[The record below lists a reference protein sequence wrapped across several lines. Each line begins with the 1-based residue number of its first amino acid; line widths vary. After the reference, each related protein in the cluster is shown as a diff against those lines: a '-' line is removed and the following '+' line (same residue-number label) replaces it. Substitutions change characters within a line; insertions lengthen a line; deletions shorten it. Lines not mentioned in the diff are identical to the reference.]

1 MGGAISTSYFGTDLH
16 YMISD
21 LWVSVTGLA
30 SNPVSAV
37 ATDLGTSADLDVGG
51 EVFRLTKS
59 LVVCASAI
67 SAVTIGNLCTLD
79 GQEFMIAQFST
90 STDGISY
97 TLDLADPTT

>member
-16 YMISD
+16 FMIND

-30 SNPVSAV
+30 SNPVSAS
-37 ATDLGTSADLDVGG
+37 ATDLGTSSELDVGG

-59 LVVCASAI
+59 IVVCASAV
-67 SAVTIGNLCTLD
+67 SAVTIGNLCTLE
-79 GQEFMIAQFST
+79 GKEFMVAQFST
-90 STDGISY
+90 STDGLSY

>member
-59 LVVCASAI
+59 LVVCASSI

-90 STDGISY
+90 STDGISF

>member
-51 EVFRLTKS
+51 EVLRLTKS

>member
-37 ATDLGTSADLDVGG
+37 ATDLGASADLDVGG

-90 STDGISY
+90 STDGISF

>member
-79 GQEFMIAQFST
+79 GQEYMIAQFST

>member
-1 MGGAISTSYFGTDLH
+1 
-16 YMISD
+16 
-21 LWVSVTGLA
+21 
-30 SNPVSAV
+30 V

-67 SAVTIGNLCTLD
+67 SAVTIGNLCTLE
-79 GQEFMIAQFST
+79 GKEFMIAQFST

>member
-30 SNPVSAV
+30 TNPVSAA
-37 ATDLGTSADLDVGG
+37 ATDLATASDLDVGG
-51 EVFRLTKS
+51 EILRLTKS
-59 LVVCASAI
+59 ITVCASMVSAPAI
-67 SAVTIGNLCTLD
+67 GSLCTLD
-79 GQEFMIAQFST
+79 GNEYMVAQFST
-90 STDGISY
+90 STDGLSY

>member
-90 STDGISY
+90 STDGISF

>member
-16 YMISD
+16 YMIND
-21 LWVSVTGLA
+21 LWVSVTGLS
-30 SNPVSAV
+30 SNPVSAI

-59 LVVCASAI
+59 LVVCASAV
-67 SAVTIGNLCTLD
+67 STVTIGNLCTLE
-79 GQEFMIAQFST
+79 GTEFMVAQFST
-90 STDGISY
+90 STDGLSY

>member
-21 LWVSVTGLA
+21 LYVSVTGLA

-59 LVVCASAI
+59 LVVCASAV
-67 SAVTIGNLCTLD
+67 STVTIGNLCTLD

-90 STDGISY
+90 STDGISL

>member
-37 ATDLGTSADLDVGG
+37 ANDLATAADLDVGG

>member
-16 YMISD
+16 YMIND

-30 SNPVSAV
+30 SNPVSAI
-37 ATDLGTSADLDVGG
+37 ATDLATASDLDVGG

-59 LVVCASAI
+59 LVVCASAV
-67 SAVTIGNLCTLD
+67 STVTIGSLCTLENR
-79 GQEFMIAQFST
+79 EFMIAQFST
-90 STDGISY
+90 STDGLSY

>member
-16 YMISD
+16 HIIND

-30 SNPVSAV
+30 SNPVSAA

-51 EVFRLTKS
+51 EVLRLTKS
-59 LVVCASAI
+59 IVVCASAV
-67 SAVTIGNLCTLD
+67 STVTIGNLCSLD
-79 GQEFMIAQFST
+79 GKEFMVAQFST
-90 STDGISY
+90 STDGLSY